1 MIRKLIFLLAIVGIW
16 VLTTRI
22 ARMVA
27 ARPAAPRPKAPP
39 TPRFEGAMVRDRV
52 CETFVPRARAL
63 SVRVG
68 DEEHYFCSAACRN
81 RFLEAS
87 RAPSS

>member
-1 MIRKLIFLLAIVGIW
+1 MIRKLIFLLAIVGVW
-16 VLTTRI
+16 VLATRI

-27 ARPAAPRPKAPP
+27 ARPAAPRPKTPP
-39 TPRFEGAMVRDRV
+39 APRFEGEMVRDRV
-52 CETFVPRARAL
+52 CDTFVPRAKAL
-63 SVRVG
+63 SVRSG
-68 DEEHYFCSAACRN
+68 DEEHFFCSAACRD